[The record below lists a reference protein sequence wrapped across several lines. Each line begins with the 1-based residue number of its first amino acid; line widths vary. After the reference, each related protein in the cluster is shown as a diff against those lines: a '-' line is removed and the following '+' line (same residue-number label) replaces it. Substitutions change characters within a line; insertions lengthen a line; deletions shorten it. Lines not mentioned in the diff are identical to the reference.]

1 MSSGT
6 VPGLD
11 LDTSA
16 RRRYMTPIRGR
27 ALLRNLRG
35 PVGITVWIGLPIV
48 LGLVILGPIVAP
60 YATESPVGL
69 PNLSPSAAFP
79 FGTDNAGLDVLSR
92 TLAAARL
99 DIGIGLLAAV
109 IAALLGTGIGLLLG
123 LRDTVAA
130 NLSLRVID
138 TFQALP
144 ALIISFTVVALS
156 NGSISVLV
164 LMLAL
169 LNAPLFV
176 RSTWTSAR
184 AVRQLEFVRA
194 ARRSGEPAW
203 RVSLV
208 HIGLNSI
215 DASAAQ
221 LSTTVGWSILS
232 VAGISFLGG
241 GVRPPTPEWG
251 AMIAAGSSGLIA
263 GYWWESILPGIVLA
277 FCILWFAAVGEV
289 VRRSTT
295 GAR

>member
-1 MSSGT
+1 MS
-6 VPGLD
+6 
-11 LDTSA
+11 TST
-16 RRRYMTPIRGR
+16 RPERDVETTPSRRYMSPIRVR

-35 PVGITVWIGLPIV
+35 PVGVMVWIGLPIV
-48 LGLVILGPIVAP
+48 LGMVILGPYVAP
-60 YATESPVGL
+60 HSTEYPVGL
-69 PNLSPSAAFP
+69 PNMSPNGTFP
-79 FGTDNAGLDVLSR
+79 FGTDAAGLDVLSR

-99 DIGIGLLAAV
+99 DIGIGLLAAA
-109 IAALLGTGIGLLLG
+109 IAGLLGTVIGLLLG
-123 LRDTVAA
+123 LRDSVVA
-130 NLSLRVID
+130 NLVLRVID
-138 TFQALP
+138 MVQALP
-144 ALIISFTVVALS
+144 ALIIAFTVVALS
-156 NGSISVLV
+156 NGSILVLV
-164 LMLAL
+164 VMLAL

-194 ARRSGEPAW
+194 ARRSGEAWW
-203 RVSLV
+203 RVSVV

-215 DASAAQ
+215 DASVAQ
-221 LSTTVGWSILS
+221 LSTTVGWSILA

-251 AMIAAGSSGLIA
+251 AMIASGSSGLIA

-277 FCILWFAAVGEV
+277 FSIMWFAAVGEV